1 MKIEYT
7 CEVCGNRFATQSE
20 AEECEKSHYAQKK
33 REELRDKSIKAIS
46 DLYERHMKEFG
57 EVPELALSDE
67 GVELAKKY
75 AVDKIGNLFG
85 GLADDLLEL
94 LKEDD
99 E

>member
-7 CEVCGNRFATQSE
+7 CEVCGSRFATQSE

-46 DLYERHMKEFG
+46 GLYEKHMKEFG
-57 EVPELALSDE
+57 EDPELALSNE
-67 GVELAKKY
+67 GMELAKKY
-75 AVDKIGNLFG
+75 AAEKLTDLIGD
-85 GLADDLLEL
+85 LADDIVAI

-99 E
+99 D